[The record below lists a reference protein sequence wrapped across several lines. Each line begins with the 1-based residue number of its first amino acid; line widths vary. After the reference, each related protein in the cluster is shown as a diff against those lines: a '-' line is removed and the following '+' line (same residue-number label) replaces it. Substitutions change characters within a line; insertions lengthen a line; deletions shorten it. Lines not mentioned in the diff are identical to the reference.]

1 MEKAMKNQ
9 ENDLKTLIKK
19 VGLLKKLPL
28 KKLGDA
34 TCDIIDLKGSS
45 IAVLLRRLPEF
56 SPARQKVIAQK
67 IEDYFYFYPD
77 RGRKLIG
84 RLKKACEKVC
94 EECLSQL
101 LSILVDVIPR
111 NARKVEFADLLPTA
125 LKVLDSGCDYPRKS
139 KALEIIGQH
148 QRKETILCVI
158 KNMILSIELVSGFS
172 GYQFFENCLLVL
184 KRMGGESV
192 LKLLINPNS
201 DNVIKQFRFEWR
213 DQDNDI
219 QSGVLKLLQAAGTDF
234 AQIALKIVDL
244 SDFNLPFIAMIQEG
258 MTHEDKWVRQA
269 AAASMEKA
277 SSALDPEMLQRM
289 LSDDSPE
296 VRLMAV
302 SSLGGYSVEQTGQLL
317 ESLVQKP
324 GETVGARMNALYAL
338 YSQKN
343 LPALERLSREPDAKI
358 ALNSMGLAALLK
370 PKSDGFAEL
379 LSVFSGLNSERA
391 AELQYYLLEI
401 SDPEDIQSLID
412 YHKTASSSIK
422 RENCLALLRAFLGK
436 KAGPRLERA
445 VAALP
450 DAERKALSL
459 LAAES
464 FA

>member
-1 MEKAMKNQ
+1 MVEAMKNPD
-9 ENDLKTLIKK
+9 NPLKTLIKK
-19 VGLLKKLPL
+19 VGLLKKVPP

-34 TCDIIDLKGSS
+34 TCDIIDLKGPSM
-45 IAVLLRRLPEF
+45 AVLIRRLPEF
-56 SPARQKVIAQK
+56 SPIRQKIIARK
-67 IEDYFYFYPD
+67 IEDFFYFYPD
-77 RGRKLIG
+77 KGRKLIG
-84 RLKKACEKVC
+84 RLKKACEKVH
-94 EECLSQL
+94 EECQPQL
-101 LSILVDVIPR
+101 LSILVDIIPR
-111 NARKVEFADLLPTA
+111 NARKEEFSALLPTA
-125 LKVLDSGCDYPRKS
+125 LRVLESGCDYPRKS
-139 KALEIIGQH
+139 KALEVIGQH
-148 QRKETILCVI
+148 QGKETITAVI
-158 KNMILSIELVSGFS
+158 KNMILSIKSISDFS
-172 GYQFFENCLLVL
+172 GYQFFENSLLVL
-184 KRMGGESV
+184 KKIGGESV
-192 LKLLINPNS
+192 LKLLINPDS
-201 DNVIKQFRFEWR
+201 DNIIKQFRLEWR
-213 DQDNDI
+213 DQDSDI
-219 QSGVLKLLQAAGTDF
+219 QSGVLKLLQTAGADF

-258 MTHEDKWVRQA
+258 MAHEDKWVRQA

-277 SSALDPEMLQRM
+277 ASALEPEMLQRM

-296 VRLMAV
+296 VRLMAI
-302 SSLGGYSVEQTGQLL
+302 SSLGGFSIEQTGQLL

-324 GETVGARMNALYAL
+324 GETLGARMNALHAL

-370 PKSDGFAEL
+370 PKSEAFSEL

-412 YHKTASSSIK
+412 YHKNADSSIK

-436 KAGPRLERA
+436 KAGPRLQRV

-450 DAERKALSL
+450 EAEKKALEL
-459 LAAES
+459 LAVEN